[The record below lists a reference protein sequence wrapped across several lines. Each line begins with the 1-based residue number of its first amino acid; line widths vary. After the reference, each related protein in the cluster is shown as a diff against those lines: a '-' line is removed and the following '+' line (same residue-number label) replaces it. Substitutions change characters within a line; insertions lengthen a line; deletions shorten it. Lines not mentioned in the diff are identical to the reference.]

1 MLQARLFRFPAAPKD
16 VAPTLSKRRGAGRD
30 RYGNWYWIGETEREI
45 RVQSSGSGATSH
57 FWSVGDGASCEPS
70 TGFGEFQPR
79 EPETPPPPLQLR
91 GLAVTED
98 HYLVV
103 GVVDPAGLLIFD
115 LHAGGAPRQLLWPS
129 GVDFTPFD
137 MAPRP
142 GGGVWIL
149 DRDHRSYWG
158 LDRHFHVIN
167 PFQEGPLPGEPQ
179 HEVFQPVDQSSER
192 VTPRLMFPSSLPL
205 YTASPLP
212 ANDPVAIEA
221 LPDGTVLILDNGQ
234 FAPHFSAISRYRF
247 AQQLGQSVS
256 TNAVLTIIEEEQRAG
271 FHLVGHDFAFVPE
284 HIEAGEKIPDRLYVV
299 AADGNQAFAFN
310 LGLDGEQLTIQPL
323 AAFFPM
329 RLFGGKAL
337 VAAEARAYYDYNER
351 WIPLVEQR
359 RPRYVEQA
367 ILTTPYF
374 DGAEPDCVWHR
385 LMLDACIPPETQVEV
400 WSRAANT
407 VDEIADAP
415 WRAEP
420 SLYLRGNG
428 SELPYLQSPMPV
440 TATATT
446 ASTMRDGT
454 WELLFQRARGR
465 YLQLQLR
472 ITGNERT
479 TPRLRA
485 LRVYYPRFSYLTHYL
500 PSVYREDE
508 GSASFLDRFLANL
521 EGLSTALEDKIAAVQ
536 VLFDAQSAPAEVLAW
551 LVSWFGVALDPAW
564 DEPRRRLFIGH
575 AMEFFQYRGTI
586 PGLLMALRLVLE
598 PCPNERIFTSPYTPG
613 SRSGAVRIV
622 ERYRTRRTPGVVLG
636 DPTEQTGLREV
647 TLTTRWQ
654 PSQGSESLH
663 QRYDKF
669 LHPTDDPSHT
679 PVRFPIT
686 QPTNDS
692 EAALWR
698 QFGGDVLG
706 FTPSATDSDL
716 PRWRNFLARRYQ
728 HIGAL
733 NAVYRTAWTTFDIV
747 PRPTQLPGDGAPLQD
762 WYQFEGVVLAMHRTA
777 HRFTVLVPTPPSETI
792 NLDEHVRQLELV
804 QRVITLEKPAH
815 TTFAVKFYWAAFRV
829 GEARLGDDTI
839 IDLGARAP
847 QFLRALVLGQ
857 GYVSENYLAP
867 GHPYDVVERSVVGR
881 ERLGQSPTL

>member
-1 MLQARLFRFPAAPKD
+1 
-16 VAPTLSKRRGAGRD
+16 
-30 RYGNWYWIGETEREI
+30 
-45 RVQSSGSGATSH
+45 
-57 FWSVGDGASCEPS
+57 
-70 TGFGEFQPR
+70 
-79 EPETPPPPLQLR
+79 
-91 GLAVTED
+91 
-98 HYLVV
+98 
-103 GVVDPAGLLIFD
+103 
-115 LHAGGAPRQLLWPS
+115 
-129 GVDFTPFD
+129 
-137 MAPRP
+137 
-142 GGGVWIL
+142 
-149 DRDHRSYWG
+149 
-158 LDRHFHVIN
+158 
-167 PFQEGPLPGEPQ
+167 
-179 HEVFQPVDQSSER
+179 
-192 VTPRLMFPSSLPL
+192 
-205 YTASPLP
+205 
-212 ANDPVAIEA
+212 
-221 LPDGTVLILDNGQ
+221 
-234 FAPHFSAISRYRF
+234 
-247 AQQLGQSVS
+247 
-256 TNAVLTIIEEEQRAG
+256 
-271 FHLVGHDFAFVPE
+271 
-284 HIEAGEKIPDRLYVV
+284 
-299 AADGNQAFAFN
+299 
-310 LGLDGEQLTIQPL
+310 
-323 AAFFPM
+323 
-329 RLFGGKAL
+329 
-337 VAAEARAYYDYNER
+337 
-351 WIPLVEQR
+351 
-359 RPRYVEQA
+359 
-367 ILTTPYF
+367 
-374 DGAEPDCVWHR
+374 
-385 LMLDACIPPETQVEV
+385 
-400 WSRAANT
+400 
-407 VDEIADAP
+407 
-415 WRAEP
+415 
-420 SLYLRGNG
+420 
-428 SELPYLQSPMPV
+428 
-440 TATATT
+440 
-446 ASTMRDGT
+446 
-454 WELLFQRARGR
+454 
-465 YLQLQLR
+465 
-472 ITGNERT
+472 
-479 TPRLRA
+479 
-485 LRVYYPRFSYLTHYL
+485 
-500 PSVYREDE
+500 
-508 GSASFLDRFLANL
+508 
-521 EGLSTALEDKIAAVQ
+521 
-536 VLFDAQSAPAEVLAW
+536 
-551 LVSWFGVALDPAW
+551 
-564 DEPRRRLFIGH
+564 
-575 AMEFFQYRGTI
+575 MEFFQYRGTI